1 MSWLR
6 VESEFDEEKETE
18 PNWGEMEW
26 NEQSIHFS
34 WGRFGASIDRN
45 MLIAKLSMKVLNLGR

>member
-1 MSWLR
+1 MR